1 MTMEERVIKGLT
13 CCVTKEH
20 CHYGEDGCPWYFPEN
35 PEDCTSRLA
44 RAANGLIQFYK
55 REIAEKTQENTFLKQ
70 MQRQNDHD
78 HKPDPAGGRPLVAAR
93 PVGQDIQN
101 RLQGNECRDPVFLK
115 NLSV

>member
-20 CHYGEDGCPWYFPEN
+20 CHYGEDGCPWHFPEN

-55 REIAEKTQENTFLKQ
+55 REIAEKTQENTFLKR
-70 MQRQNDHD
+70 MQQQTAQHMDNVTL
-78 HKPDPAGGRPLVAAR
+78 GRMVERA
-93 PVGQDIQN
+93 
-101 RLQGNECRDPVFLK
+101 LK
-115 NLSV
+115 GDLG

>member
-44 RAANGLIQFYK
+44 RAANEQILFYK

-70 MQRQNDHD
+70 MHRQM
-78 HKPDPAGGRPLVAAR
+78 
-93 PVGQDIQN
+93 IQHIDN
-101 RLQGNECRDPVFLK
+101 VTLGMMVERVMKGEV
-115 NLSV
+115 